1 MFAKLHLIIIQQFQY
16 FLHRLFFSSPF
27 LDPWKNL
34 RCTNVKQWIK
44 HLKLRHLSWWNVFVR
59 YLICC
64 DLKTRP
70 ITKLLLSEKGER
82 ERERERNMCSLSL
95 CSRTNKFPSETTF
108 SGTDLLLSA
117 VKTFYTETSKTVR
130 KKLLASFPKSYM
142 E

>member
-1 MFAKLHLIIIQQFQY
+1 MKRFCKISNMLWL
-16 FLHRLFFSSPF
+16 
-27 LDPWKNL
+27 KNTAYYQVIVI
-34 RCTNVKQWIK
+34 RK
-44 HLKLRHLSWWNVFVR
+44 R
-59 YLICC
+59 
-64 DLKTRP
+64 
-70 ITKLLLSEKGER
+70 GER

-142 E
+142 EWP

>member
-1 MFAKLHLIIIQQFQY
+1 
-16 FLHRLFFSSPF
+16 
-27 LDPWKNL
+27 
-34 RCTNVKQWIK
+34 
-44 HLKLRHLSWWNVFVR
+44 
-59 YLICC
+59 
-64 DLKTRP
+64 
-70 ITKLLLSEKGER
+70 
-82 ERERERNMCSLSL
+82 MCSLSL